1 MITGGR
7 CAGKEQAKSRRREG
21 KDSKEQLFAK
31 SVSPVAHVSLVN
43 RVAEPYAR
51 RAPKSA
57 QDSWAKS
64 AEQHRTV
71 RYQKAAPR
79 STGRSSGE
87 KAARKNT
94 EEHPKDH
101 RRVLESAQEHPK
113 EPKRN
118 KEPPSVRLSLSLSLS
133 GNGAPIIRIH
143 PKVGVNR

>member
-31 SVSPVAHVSLVN
+31 SVSPVAHVSPVN

-57 QDSWAKS
+57 QECRAAPNST
-64 AEQHRTV
+64 E

-79 STGRSSGE
+79 STERSSGE

-94 EEHPKDH
+94 EEHP
-101 RRVLESAQEHPK
+101 RIPK
-113 EPKRN
+113 ITGEYWRAPKSTQKN
-118 KEPPSVRLSLSLSLS
+118 HGSLCKEKQRATKCAALS